1 MFTLATIDGIHNNS
15 QTNRY
20 KPKYLCLCMLLPS
33 RSAKLIYSSVNAHVN
48 IPISLKTFKHF
59 ISLKKKCN
67 DLREKKLT
75 ALIDN
80 YRCALDFD
88 KLEQASA
95 VPVRGKQLI
104 NLLDC

>member
-1 MFTLATIDGIHNNS
+1 MKYSAKSGNTFHSANETRRFIHVCSNMFTLATIDGIHNNS

-59 ISLKKKCN
+59 ISLLKKCN

-75 ALIDN
+75 A
-80 YRCALDFD
+80 FT
-88 KLEQASA
+88 
-95 VPVRGKQLI
+95 
-104 NLLDC
+104 